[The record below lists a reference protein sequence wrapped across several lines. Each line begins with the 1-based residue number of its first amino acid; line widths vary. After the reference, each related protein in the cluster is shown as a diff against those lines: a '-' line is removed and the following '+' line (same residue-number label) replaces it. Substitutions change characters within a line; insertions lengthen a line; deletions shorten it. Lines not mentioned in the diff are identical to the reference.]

1 MISMIHA
8 LILSYVNKYGR
19 IDLIEI
25 QTVINEPIGLI
36 AWEAAALYADGYLRK
51 SENGYEVTEK
61 GLHENVSLW
70 NIWLENKKD
79 EDDFGIEENYP
90 KKVNSTGI
98 PYFKN
103 VNELHNILKLEHVD
117 CESYHMFTISKKHKN
132 RIITAPSKNLKLRQ
146 RWILK
151 YILNKVELP
160 DCVHGFVEHKS
171 IVTNAKC
178 HVKKKEIGCL
188 DIKDFFPSISAK
200 NIFKVFKELGYNTE
214 LASELCMLCTFEDI
228 LPQGAPTSPML
239 ANIVFKPID
248 LEILEYTKK
257 SNLTYSRYADDITIS
272 GDIDIY
278 EPLYEIKKIIE
289 KYGFEI
295 NENKIH
301 VMKDNYRKIVT
312 GLVVSDVV
320 KVPKKY
326 KRKFRQEIY
335 YCQKFGI
342 EQHLKNIGRTS
353 AVNFKEYMYGKAY
366 FIKMVEEEA
375 GENFMEQLDEIFS
388 ILN

>member
-178 HVKKKEIGCL
+178 C
-188 DIKDFFPSISAK
+188 
-200 NIFKVFKELGYNTE
+200 
-214 LASELCMLCTFEDI
+214 
-228 LPQGAPTSPML
+228 
-239 ANIVFKPID
+239 
-248 LEILEYTKK
+248 
-257 SNLTYSRYADDITIS
+257 
-272 GDIDIY
+272 
-278 EPLYEIKKIIE
+278 
-289 KYGFEI
+289 
-295 NENKIH
+295 
-301 VMKDNYRKIVT
+301 
-312 GLVVSDVV
+312 
-320 KVPKKY
+320 
-326 KRKFRQEIY
+326 
-335 YCQKFGI
+335 
-342 EQHLKNIGRTS
+342 
-353 AVNFKEYMYGKAY
+353 
-366 FIKMVEEEA
+366 
-375 GENFMEQLDEIFS
+375 
-388 ILN
+388 